1 MSELANS
8 YLSAYQGQ
16 VGDIQS
22 QLNDL
27 LDKDSIAFQAKEKA
41 NEVVE
46 AVGSIKAFMGGQPVG
61 KYLLAKGKAFIKDSG
76 ITKEGAEA
84 DAEGEPEGTIAG
96 EGEIPNPAFDPT
108 SISSS
113 EGIPDMLASKSEA
126 LASNYGESSTIAE
139 TSFGEGLIP
148 QGAGVVQGGAL
159 EATLQGG
166 RGLSAA
172 EASSFTES
180 SSGGVLS
187 GETSLIGSVSKVV
200 KETASI
206 SKSLAGAEGGE
217 VAEGGGELAG
227 EEAVAGALDEV
238 PIVGI
243 ISLIAGAGLA
253 IGAAIKKP
261 KFTPPVDNVN
271 ASYQVGI

>member
-61 KYLLAKGKAFIKDSG
+61 KYLLTKGKAFIKDSG
-76 ITKEGAEA
+76 ISKEGAEA
-84 DAEGEPEGTIAG
+84 DAEGEPEGIVA
-96 EGEIPNPAFDPT
+96 EPGEIPNPAFEPT

-126 LASNYGESSTIAE
+126 LASNYGESSTLAE

-148 QGAGVVQGGAL
+148 QGAGVVQGQAL

-172 EASSFTES
+172 EASSFTQS
-180 SSGGVLS
+180 SSADVLAGQS
-187 GETSLIGSVSKVV
+187 DLIDSVSQVV

-217 VAEGGGELAG
+217 VAEGAGELAG
-227 EEAVAGALDEV
+227 EEATAGALDEV
-238 PIVGI
+238 PVIGI

-253 IGAAIKKP
+253 IGAALKKP

>member
-61 KYLLAKGKAFIKDSG
+61 KFLLAKGKAFIKDSG
-76 ITKEGAEA
+76 ITKEGAKA
-84 DAEGEPEGTIAG
+84 DAEGEPEGINAELGDQELTNFADIA
-96 EGEIPNPAFDPT
+96 PT

-113 EGIPDMLASKSEA
+113 EGIPDMLASRSEA
-126 LASNYGESSTIAE
+126 LASNYGESSTVPE
-139 TSFGEGLIP
+139 TSFGAEG
-148 QGAGVVQGGAL
+148 
-159 EATLQGG
+159 AT
-166 RGLSAA
+166 AV
-172 EASSFTES
+172 ES
-180 SSGGVLS
+180 SSADVLAGQS
-187 GETSLIGSVSKVV
+187 DLIGSVSQVV

-217 VAEGGGELAG
+217 VAEGAGELAG

-238 PIVGI
+238 PIIGV
-243 ISLIAGAGLA
+243 ISLLAGAGLA

>member
-16 VGDIQS
+16 IGDIQS

-41 NEVVE
+41 NEIVE

-61 KYLLAKGKAFIKDSG
+61 KFLLAKGKAFIKDSG

-84 DAEGEPEGTIAG
+84 DVEGEPEGIVAG

-126 LASNYGESSTIAE
+126 LASNYGESSTVAE
-139 TSFGEGLIP
+139 TSFGGEG
-148 QGAGVVQGGAL
+148 
-159 EATLQGG
+159 AT
-166 RGLSAA
+166 AV
-172 EASSFTES
+172 ES
-180 SSGGVLS
+180 SSDGVLA
-187 GETSLIGSVSKVV
+187 GESSLIGSVSKVV

-217 VAEGGGELAG
+217 VAEGGGALAG
-227 EEAVAGALDEV
+227 EEATAGALDEV
-238 PIVGI
+238 PIIGV
-243 ISLIAGAGLA
+243 ISLLAGAGLA